1 MNLSNKVEAM
11 FDRLREKASD
21 NDVKRIDRE
30 LPRMR
35 RGSLQ
40 KVWGEVLLLWRA
52 ASDKDAPWYS
62 KASAIAGLLYVII
75 PFDVLPDFIP
85 FLGLSDDVAAVTL
98 AVSYLGI
105 ALNKYKKNRKKVKPT
120 DRN

>member
-1 MNLSNKVEAM
+1 MSVASKIEAM
-11 FDRLREKASD
+11 FDRLRNKASEKD
-21 NDVKRIDRE
+21 LKRIDRD
-30 LPRMR
+30 LPRMK

-52 ASDKDAPWYS
+52 ASDKDAPWYA
-62 KASAIAGLLYVII
+62 KASAIAGLLYVVI
-75 PFDVLPDFIP
+75 PFDVIPDFVP

-105 ALNKYKKNRKKVKPT
+105 ALNKCKKNRERAEKT
-120 DRN
+120 ARN